1 MLLHL
6 DHGPKGQ
13 GHRKKTKKASNL
25 AQKTLKVLIRLAADV
40 YLMCRKVM
48 NYLLTITKAVNKGK
62 DTTKK
67 FNEPAQ
73 RLLSSRNQ
81 IQLVSLVIRVTE

>member
-13 GHRKKTKKASNL
+13 GHRKKNKKASNL

-62 DTTKK
+62 DTTKSSMNLLKDYYQVETK
-67 FNEPAQ
+67 FN
-73 RLLSSRNQ
+73 L
-81 IQLVSLVIRVTE
+81 